1 MHESIVDVLFLDSSG
16 EPDARFDCDWSSEV
30 WAAEL
35 ERQLRTQLRDRAVDA
50 DHTLDREDGL
60 KVRSSMVAFSDPGQ
74 LRAFADGLRRAAGDR
89 VLAVVG
95 SESTGQ
101 VVVLSSD
108 PAIHAGRFVEALT
121 KRHGGGGGGRN
132 KMGQGGGK
140 DASVVGPPV
149 KGVGTASVLDD
160 LITAAR
166 KSA

>member
-1 MHESIVDVLFLDSSG
+1 M
-16 EPDARFDCDWSSEV
+16 
-30 WAAEL
+30 
-35 ERQLRTQLRDRAVDA
+35 
-50 DHTLDREDGL
+50 

-74 LRAFADGLRRAAGDR
+74 LRTFADGLRRAAGDR

-121 KRHGGGGGGRN
+121 KRHGGGGGGHD
-132 KMGQGGGK
+132 KMGQGGVK
-140 DASVVGPPV
+140 DPSVVRALV
-149 KGVGTASVLDD
+149 KDVVTASVLDD